1 VPFVTAWLADIIY
14 RKVFRLYTNDIF
26 KFMG

>member
-1 VPFVTAWLADIIY
+1 AWLADIIY

>member
-1 VPFVTAWLADIIY
+1 PFLTAWVADIIY